1 VRFYAQPLQHVPG
14 KAGGEED
21 PPIAPSPDAR
31 RDRTN
36 RIQLAWITSLLS
48 TVTTV
53 AIQLLAIPLVYRSLA
68 ESGYAAYASIT
79 AAAGVIGILN
89 LGIGG
94 SLVTPLAAAEVEG
107 DEERQAVLV
116 QAGLAPLIALCL
128 IGMAVIIPLVAWLPP
143 EILLGKASVG
153 SALDLH
159 AAILIAVTVALAS
172 IPLASIDVLRQAFQE
187 LHISNLLGAASNTV
201 VCLALLVAA
210 YYSTALMVF
219 IAAFTLPPLAFKIFN
234 WGCLFGRKR
243 YLLRMPNR
251 FPMRESRRLLGDGL
265 RYVLASFSFVLVYQ
279 WPVYWI
285 ARTLPARQSA
295 PFAISMQIVLLSL
308 SFTLGFLRPMWSS
321 TADAHARGDHA
332 WLHRQIKKGR
342 LTIVLGG
349 VGVLAAMLL
358 VGQQMVRIWIRQP
371 ITLGWQTRGLI
382 GGLILLSIWEQFHFL
397 LTLGLG
403 QLREAAIAIF
413 QRAFVFALVVPLLT
427 ALGGP
432 KALLC
437 GICCS
442 ILFWTAWRLPRLL
455 HAQLVLAG

>member
-1 VRFYAQPLQHVPG
+1 MLSPLQHVPG

-21 PPIAPSPDAR
+21 PIEPSRDAR

-53 AIQLLAIPLVYRSLA
+53 VIQLLAIPLVYRSLA
-68 ESGYAAYASIT
+68 ESGYAAYASIS
-79 AAAGVIGILN
+79 AAAGVIGVLN
-89 LGIGG
+89 LGVGG
-94 SLVTPLAAAEVEG
+94 SLVTPLAAAAAEG
-107 DEERQAVLV
+107 DEKRQAVLV
-116 QAGLAPLIALCL
+116 QAGLAPVIALCL
-128 IGMAVIIPLVAWLPP
+128 IGMAVLVPAVALLPP
-143 EILLGKASVG
+143 KTLLGKASVG
-153 SALDLH
+153 SAPDLH
-159 AAILIAVTVALAS
+159 AAILIAVTAALVS
-172 IPLASIDVLRQAFQE
+172 IPLSSIDVLRQAFQE
-187 LHISNLLGAASNTV
+187 LHISNLLGAASNVV
-201 VCLALLVAA
+201 VCVALLVAA
-210 YYSTALMVF
+210 HRSTALMAF
-219 IAAFTLPPLAFKIFN
+219 IAAFALPPLAFKIGN
-234 WGCLFGRKR
+234 WGWLCARKR
-243 YLLRMPNR
+243 YLLRMPNQ
-251 FPMRESRRLLGDGL
+251 FPWRESQRLLGDGL

-285 ARTLPARQSA
+285 ARRLPAGESA

-321 TADAHARGDHA
+321 AADAHACGDHA
-332 WLHRQIKKGR
+332 WLGRQIQKGR
-342 LTIVLGG
+342 LTIVVAG

-358 VGQQMVRIWIRQP
+358 LGQPMVRIWIRQP
-371 ITLGWQTRGLI
+371 ITLGWQSRGLI
-382 GGLILLSIWEQFHFL
+382 GALILLSIWEQFYFL

-403 QLREAAIAIF
+403 QLREATIAIF
-413 QRAFVFALVVPLLT
+413 QRAVVYALVVPLLN

-455 HAQLVLAG
+455 HRQLVLAE

>member
-1 VRFYAQPLQHVPG
+1 MLSLSQLVPG
-14 KAGGEED
+14 KKGREED
-21 PPIAPSPDAR
+21 PPVDPSLDAR
-31 RDRTN
+31 RDRIN
-36 RIQLAWITSLLS
+36 RLQLAWITSLLS

-53 AIQLLAIPLVYRSLA
+53 AIQLLAIPLVYRSLG

-94 SLVTPLAAAEVEG
+94 SLVTPLAAAAAEG
-107 DEERQAVLV
+107 DEGRQAVLV
-116 QAGLAPLIALCL
+116 QAGLAPLIALSL
-128 IGMAVIIPLVAWLPP
+128 MGMAVVIPVVAWLPP
-143 EILLGKASVG
+143 KTLLGKAAVG
-153 SALDLH
+153 SASGLH

-172 IPLASIDVLRQAFQE
+172 IPLSSIDVLRQAFQQ
-187 LHISNLLGAASNTV
+187 LHISNLLGAASNV
-201 VCLALLVAA
+201 AVCLALLLAA
-210 YYSTALMVF
+210 HESTALMVF
-219 IAAFTLPPLAFKIFN
+219 IAAFTLPPLAFKIGN
-234 WGCLFGRKR
+234 WGCLLGRKR
-243 YLLRMPNR
+243 YLLRMPHR
-251 FPMRESRRLLGDGL
+251 FPRRESRRLLGDGL

-285 ARTLPARQSA
+285 ARTLPASESA

-308 SFTLGFLRPMWSS
+308 SFALGFLRPVWSS
-321 TADAHARGDHA
+321 TADAHARRDHA
-332 WLHRQIKKGR
+332 WLDGQIKKGG
-342 LTIVLGG
+342 LTIVLAS

-358 VGQQMVRIWIRQP
+358 VGQPMVRIWIRQP

-382 GGLILLSIWEQFHFL
+382 GALILLSVWEQFHFL
-397 LTLGLG
+397 VTLGLG

-413 QRAFVFALVVPLLT
+413 QRAFVFALVAPLLT

-455 HAQLVLAG
+455 HRQLVLG

>member
-1 VRFYAQPLQHVPG
+1 VLSQLQHVSG

-21 PPIAPSPDAR
+21 PPIDPSADAR

-79 AAAGVIGILN
+79 AAAGVTGVLN
-89 LGIGG
+89 LGVGG
-94 SLVTPLAAAEVEG
+94 SLVTPLAAAAAEG
-107 DEERQAVLV
+107 DQERQAVLV
-116 QAGLAPLIALCL
+116 QAGLAPVIALCL
-128 IGMAVIIPLVAWLPP
+128 IGMAVLIPAVALLPP
-143 EILLGKASVG
+143 KTLLGKASVG
-153 SALDLH
+153 SALDLR
-159 AAILIAVTVALAS
+159 AAILIAVTAALTS
-172 IPLASIDVLRQAFQE
+172 IPLSSIDVLRQAFQQ
-187 LHISNLLGAASNTV
+187 LHISNLFGAASNVV
-201 VCLALLVAA
+201 VCVALLVAA
-210 YYSTALMVF
+210 HYSTALMVF
-219 IAAFTLPPLAFKIFN
+219 IAAFALPPLAFKIGN
-234 WGCLFGRKR
+234 WGWLCARKR
-243 YLLRMPNR
+243 YLLHMPNH
-251 FPMRESRRLLGDGL
+251 FPWREGQRLLGDGL

-285 ARTLPARQSA
+285 ARTLPASESA

-321 TADAHARGDHA
+321 TADAHACGDHA
-332 WLHRQIKKGR
+332 WLGRQIQKGR
-342 LTIVLGG
+342 LTIVVAG

-358 VGQQMVRIWIRQP
+358 VGQPMVRIWIRQP
-371 ITLGWQTRGLI
+371 IILGWQSRGLI
-382 GGLILLSIWEQFHFL
+382 GALILLSIWEQFYFL

-413 QRAFVFALVVPLLT
+413 QRAVVFALVVPLLT

-455 HAQLVLAG
+455 HRQLVRAG

>member
-1 VRFYAQPLQHVPG
+1 MLTPLQQVPG
-14 KAGGEED
+14 KTSGEED
-21 PPIAPSPDAR
+21 PPMARRPEAR

-36 RIQLAWITSLLS
+36 RIQLAWSTSLLS

-53 AIQLLAIPLVYRSLA
+53 AIQLLAIPLVYRSLD

-79 AAAGVIGILN
+79 AAAGVIGVLS
-89 LGIGG
+89 LGVGG
-94 SLVTPLAAAEVEG
+94 SLVTPLAAAGAEG

-116 QAGLAPLIALCL
+116 QAGLAPVIALCL
-128 IGMAVIIPLVAWLPP
+128 IAMAVVIPIVAWLPP
-143 EILLGKASVG
+143 KTLLGKASVG
-153 SALDLH
+153 SAVDLH
-159 AAILIAVTVALAS
+159 AAILIAVTTALAS
-172 IPLASIDVLRQAFQE
+172 IPLSTIDVLRQAFQE
-187 LHISNLLGAASNTV
+187 LHVSNLLGAASNVV
-201 VCLALLVAA
+201 VCLALLLAA
-210 YYSTALMVF
+210 HDSTALVVF
-219 IAAFTLPPLAFKIFN
+219 IAAFTLPPLAFKIGN

-243 YLLRMPNR
+243 YLARMPNR
-251 FPMRESRRLLGDGL
+251 FPRRECQRLLGDGL

-285 ARTLPARQSA
+285 ARTLPASKSA
-295 PFAISMQIVLLSL
+295 PFAISMQIILLSI
-308 SFTLGFLRPMWSS
+308 SFAMGFLRPMWSS

-332 WLHRQIKKGR
+332 WLDRQIKNGR
-342 LTIVLGG
+342 VTIVLAG

-371 ITLGWQTRGLI
+371 IMLGWQTRGLI
-382 GGLILLSIWEQFHFL
+382 GTLILLSIWEQFHFL
-397 LTLGLG
+397 LMLGLG
-403 QLREAAIAIF
+403 QLRQVSMAIF

-455 HAQLVLAG
+455 HRQLVLVG

>member
-1 VRFYAQPLQHVPG
+1 MRLCAQPLQHVPG

-21 PPIAPSPDAR
+21 PPNDPSRDAR

-79 AAAGVIGILN
+79 AAAGVIGVLN
-89 LGIGG
+89 LGVGG
-94 SLVTPLAAAEVEG
+94 SLVTPLAAAAAEG

-116 QAGLAPLIALCL
+116 QAGLAPVIALCL
-128 IGMAVIIPLVAWLPP
+128 IGMAVLIPAVILLPP
-143 EILLGKASVG
+143 KTLLGKASVG

-159 AAILIAVTVALAS
+159 AAILIAVTAALTS
-172 IPLASIDVLRQAFQE
+172 IPLSSIDVLRQAFQE
-187 LHISNLLGAASNTV
+187 LHISNLLGAASNVV
-201 VCLALLVAA
+201 VCVALLVAA
-210 YYSTALMVF
+210 HHSTALMAF
-219 IAAFTLPPLAFKIFN
+219 IAAFTLPPLAFKIGN
-234 WGCLFGRKR
+234 WGWLCARKR
-243 YLLRMPNR
+243 YLLRVPNR
-251 FPMRESRRLLGDGL
+251 FPWRESQRLLGDGL

-285 ARTLPARQSA
+285 GRTLPASESA
-295 PFAISMQIVLLSL
+295 PFAISMQVVLLSL

-332 WLHRQIKKGR
+332 WLDKQIKKGR
-342 LTIVLGG
+342 LTIVLAG

-358 VGQQMVRIWIRQP
+358 VGQPMVRIWIRQP

-382 GGLILLSIWEQFHFL
+382 GALILLSIWEQFHFL

-403 QLREAAIAIF
+403 QLRGAAIAIF
-413 QRAFVFALVVPLLT
+413 QRAVVFALVVPLLT
-427 ALGGP
+427 TLGGP
-432 KALLC
+432 RALLW

-455 HAQLVLAG
+455 HRQLVLAG